1 MDRRLGRPGERGCDA
16 MSTDADGSAHI
27 SRTENDVKIAVE
39 SVNKVY
45 GMDTNSPTQAL
56 KDINLEIYEN
66 EFVSIIG
73 PSGCGKTTLLKCL
86 ADITPQTAGEI
97 YVSGQTAE
105 EAREN
110 NDISF
115 FFQEDVLLPWRSVME
130 NVLLPFEIQGTNT
143 TKEEARK
150 QAEDILKTVGLEG
163 FEDHQPQELSGGMRQ
178 RVALARGFVY
188 NPEIFLMDEPFAA
201 LDELTRRKMNQEL
214 LRIHQKIQKTTVFV
228 THHISEAVWLSDRI
242 VVLSPRPGEV
252 YEVVEVDIPRP
263 RDESTRHTEKFDEYE
278 EYLTNTVMELDL

>member
-1 MDRRLGRPGERGCDA
+1 
-16 MSTDADGSAHI
+16 MSTDDAATNDVL
-27 SRTENDVKIAVE
+27 REDRDVKISID
-39 SVNKVY
+39 SVDKIY
-45 GMDTNSPTQAL
+45 GMDTDAPTQAL
-56 KDINLEIYEN
+56 KDIDLEIHDD

-86 ADITPQTAGEI
+86 ADIIPQTAGEI
-97 YVSGQTAE
+97 HVSGKTAE
-105 EAREN
+105 EARKN

-115 FFQEDVLLPWRSVME
+115 FFQEDVLLPWRTVME
-130 NVLLPFEIQGTNT
+130 NVLLPFEVKGTST
-143 TKEEARK
+143 PKEEARER
-150 QAEDILKTVGLEG
+150 AEKMLDTVGLAG

-214 LRIHQKIQKTTVFV
+214 LRIHQEIQKTTVFV

-252 YEVVEVDIPRP
+252 HEVVDVDIPRP
-263 RDESTRHTEKFDEYE
+263 RDESTRHTDKFDELE
-278 EYLTNTVMELDL
+278 EYLTKTVMELDV